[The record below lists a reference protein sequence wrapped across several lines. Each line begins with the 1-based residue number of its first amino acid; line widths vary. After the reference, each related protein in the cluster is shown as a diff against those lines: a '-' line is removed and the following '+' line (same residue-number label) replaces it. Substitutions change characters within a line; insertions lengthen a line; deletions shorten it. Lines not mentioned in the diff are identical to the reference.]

1 MSSGR
6 VFRRHWVTVLVPAV
20 VGTLSLGGLLAL
32 TITGITRQMPWLVL
46 IPTMCGLI
54 WATGPLVSWGIHRVV
69 VTADGRLIRREG
81 VIARQ
86 TCVPLR
92 LTALRTHTNVIG
104 RMLNYGTLEI
114 DGDPPHVLEYLV
126 PFNELQRMLAAENDG
141 PLSSGPVSGWPG
153 DYLAQAVD
161 TRGAGPSSGI
171 RTFESG
177 PGKRPLRTGPQVDRG
192 RYRRFMSFCESL
204 MGLPGLGQSG
214 QRDFPMDLTDEQ
226 LRFLAVLLRSG
237 LLRRGTWRWA
247 PRIRNL
253 DDVRRRIGPL
263 ELDRA
268 LAVPQF
274 CLKYE

>member
-1 MSSGR
+1 MSNSG

-32 TITGITRQMPWLVL
+32 TVTCMTRRIPWLIL
-46 IPTMCGLI
+46 IPAMCGLI

-69 VTADGRLIRREG
+69 VTADGRLICREG

-92 LTALRTHTNVIG
+92 LAALRTHTNLMG

-114 DGDPPHVLEYLV
+114 DGDPPHVLEYLA

-141 PLSSGPVSGWPG
+141 PLSSGPMSGWPV
-153 DYLAQAVD
+153 DYPAQAVD
-161 TRGAGPSSGI
+161 PLGATPSPGA
-171 RTFESG
+171 RTFKSG
-177 PGKRPLRTGPQVDRG
+177 SGKDPLRTGPVVDWG
-192 RYRRFMSFCESL
+192 RYRRFISFCESL
-204 MGLPGLGQSG
+204 MHMPEHGRRSERAL
-214 QRDFPMDLTDEQ
+214 LTTLSDEQ
-226 LRFLAVLLRSG
+226 LRFVAVLARSG

-247 PRIRNL
+247 ERIRNL

-263 ELDRA
+263 ELERA
-268 LAVPQF
+268 LAGVQF
-274 CLKYE
+274 RLQYK